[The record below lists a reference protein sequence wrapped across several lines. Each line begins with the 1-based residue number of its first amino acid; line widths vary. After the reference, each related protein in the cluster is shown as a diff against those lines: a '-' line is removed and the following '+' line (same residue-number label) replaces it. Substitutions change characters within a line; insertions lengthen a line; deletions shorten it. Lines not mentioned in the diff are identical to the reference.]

1 MQLSPSCSL
10 SQRDNIQLLT
20 IDNHHARAEISLFGG
35 HLLSFI
41 PKHDQQDRLWLSEAA
56 IFDGKQ
62 AIRGGVPVCWPWF
75 GDHPQKA
82 TLANPGA
89 VAAHGYV
96 RTQTWHI
103 VSTTDNNDATQ
114 VILQPQT
121 TTGEG
126 FDGAAELSLI
136 IDIGR
141 HCSLQL
147 KTTNIGNTGFI
158 YRCAL
163 HSYFAVKHIEEC
175 QLSGL
180 VGDYLDKT
188 RGMQKFTTPSDYR
201 FSAETDRVHLC
212 QAQHLT
218 INNGDITRTIRSA
231 GHDSIVV
238 WNPWQ
243 DKSKAMKDMRDEGY
257 LSMLCVETAV
267 TQGQMVAAGE
277 SHILQQIIE

>member
-10 SQRDNIQLLT
+10 SQRENIQLL
-20 IDNHHARAEISLFGG
+20 IVDNHLARAEISLFGG
-35 HLLSFI
+35 QLLSFV
-41 PKHDQQDRLWLSEAA
+41 PKHDQQERLWLSQAA
-56 IFDGKQ
+56 IMDGKQ

-75 GDHPQKA
+75 GDHPHKA

-96 RTQTWHI
+96 RTQNWHI
-103 VSTTDNNDATQ
+103 VSTSDNDSATQ

-121 TTGEG
+121 AKGEG

-141 HCSLQL
+141 QCSLQL

-163 HSYFAVKHIEEC
+163 HSYFTVEDIKDC

-188 RGMQKFTTPSDYR
+188 RGMQKFTTPTDYR

-212 QAQHLT
+212 QAQNVT
-218 INNGDITRTIRSA
+218 INHGDRTRTIRSA

-243 DKSKAMKDMRDEGY
+243 EKSVAMKDMKDDGY
-257 LSMLCVETAV
+257 LTMLCVETAV